1 MNILQTIIQGFGLPY
16 LVCATYEGVII
27 TSLKIYPITYNGMVC
42 ECLDS
47 DMGEFCELKDSLEEF
62 LATLQPE
69 EA

>member
-1 MNILQTIIQGFGLPY
+1 
-16 LVCATYEGVII
+16 
-27 TSLKIYPITYNGMVC
+27 MVC